1 MFVPLLALSGL
12 ALAGVL
18 MVRSLPTTAA
28 RYDTALAWRDG
39 RFRNVADTRRARLGE
54 VLGMYLAHRG
64 IRRKPSDLLP
74 VAQVRREV
82 LEGPASQTL
91 RVTWLGHS
99 TSLIEIDGLRLLTD
113 PVLSGRASP
122 VPFAGPKRFT
132 PPALSAIQ
140 LPPIDAVLLSHDH
153 FDHLDRRTIHALI
166 GKVSHFY
173 TPLGVGQRLVD
184 WGVDAARVIELDW
197 WQEATFGP
205 LTLALTPAQH
215 FSGRSLRDGN
225 TTLWASWV
233 VLGSSERIF
242 FSGDTGMH
250 AGFAEIGERYGPFDL
265 TLIECGAYNAL
276 WPHVHMQPEQ
286 SLAAHQLVRGRTMMP
301 VHWGTFDLAMHRWD
315 EPAERIR
322 LLAAEHNVQLVQ
334 PRPGETVHPG
344 SPLQSAWWRAHEPE
358 FTAQAD
364 VHASRG
370 HATWTKSATPL
381 PEVDGSAGS

>member
-1 MFVPLLALSGL
+1 MFILLLALSGL

-18 MVRSLPTTAA
+18 IVRSWSATAA
-28 RYDTALAWRDG
+28 RYPNALAWRDG
-39 RFRNVADTRRARLGE
+39 RFRNVADTRNASLGE
-54 VLGMYLAHRG
+54 VLRMYLAHRG
-64 IRRKPSDLLP
+64 IRRKPRHALP
-74 VAQVRREV
+74 VVQAGREI
-82 LEGPASQTL
+82 LEGPPSQTL

-99 TSLIEIDGLRLLTD
+99 TCLIEIDGLRLLTD

-132 PPALSAIQ
+132 PPALSASQ

-153 FDHLDRRTIHALI
+153 FDHLDRSTIHALI
-166 GKVSHFY
+166 GKVGRFY
-173 TPLGVGQRLVD
+173 TPLGVGQRLID
-184 WGVDAARVIELDW
+184 WGVDPARVTELDW
-197 WQEATFGP
+197 WQEASFGP

-225 TTLWASWV
+225 RTLWASWV
-233 VLGSSERIF
+233 VLGSSERLF

-250 AGFAEIGERYGPFDL
+250 AGFAEIGDRYGPFDL

-322 LLAAEHNVQLVQ
+322 MLAAEHGVQLLQ
-334 PRPGETVHPG
+334 PRPGETVHPD
-344 SPLQSAWWRAHEPE
+344 SPLQPAWWRAYEPE
-358 FTAQAD
+358 VVAAENLQASQAHTA
-364 VHASRG
+364 
-370 HATWTKSATPL
+370 
-381 PEVDGSAGS
+381 